1 MIICVLGR
9 QPEIGI
15 AELESLYGSES
26 VRPAGQTCALVDAD
40 IDFARLGGSVKT
52 ATLLASI
59 SDNSRK
65 AIFKTIA
72 KLVPKIIASMPS
84 EGKIK
89 LGLSVYGF
97 DISPYELG
105 GEALRLKK
113 IVRASGRSI
122 RVVPNET
129 PALSSAQTYHNKLA
143 DELGVEIVIV
153 SAGNQVHIGRVT
165 AVQDIDAYRI
175 RDRERPKRDAFI
187 GMLPPKLAQII
198 VNLAIGQWNIEDS
211 KSQKSP
217 IATSHIPIAKL
228 KLPSRQPEF
237 PMLAL
242 IVSGGHSQLV
252 LFRDHGD
259 YELLGQTQDDAVGE
273 AFDNV
278 AKMLGLP
285 YPGGPSIAAAAEM
298 GDPHA
303 FALPTAKLSGKYDFS
318 FSGLKTAVLRAVQKE
333 IGVGY
338 DFPSHELPERVSDAL
353 RANMSASFQYVAVK
367 TLVTTTMKAF
377 HDFSPA
383 SVVIAGGVAANQEL
397 RRQLQE
403 ALPILIEYAPMNLC
417 TDNAAMIAA
426 LGYYR
431 AQKLPPTDPY
441 DVEVLPSIS
450 MSKTA
455 WSH

>member
-217 IATSHIPIAKL
+217 IATSHIPIATIL
-228 KLPSRQPEF
+228 
-237 PMLAL
+237 
-242 IVSGGHSQLV
+242 
-252 LFRDHGD
+252 
-259 YELLGQTQDDAVGE
+259 
-273 AFDNV
+273 
-278 AKMLGLP
+278 
-285 YPGGPSIAAAAEM
+285 
-298 GDPHA
+298 DP
-303 FALPTAKLSGKYDFS
+303 FCGT
-318 FSGLKTAVLRAVQKE
+318 
-333 IGVGY
+333 GV
-338 DFPSHELPERVSDAL
+338 V
-353 RANMSASFQYVAVK
+353 
-367 TLVTTTMKAF
+367 
-377 HDFSPA
+377 
-383 SVVIAGGVAANQEL
+383 
-397 RRQLQE
+397 LQE
-403 ALPILIEYAPMNLC
+403 ALLM
-417 TDNAAMIAA
+417 
-426 LGYYR
+426 G
-431 AQKLPPTDPY
+431 Y
-441 DVEVLPSIS
+441 DVYGTDLSQKMIDYTKANLEWLQKSSKVRKFESKDKGRIRLETADAKDHIWRQPLTAIATETYLGQPLGGQSPNKEKFAEIVHETNAVIRDFLQNIAPQLAEGTRLCVAVPVWFLHDAVTHLPVTEELAMLGFRRHTFAHALTPLMYHRDNQVTGRELLVLTKNHHKP
-450 MSKTA
+450 TNPLL
-455 WSH
+455 